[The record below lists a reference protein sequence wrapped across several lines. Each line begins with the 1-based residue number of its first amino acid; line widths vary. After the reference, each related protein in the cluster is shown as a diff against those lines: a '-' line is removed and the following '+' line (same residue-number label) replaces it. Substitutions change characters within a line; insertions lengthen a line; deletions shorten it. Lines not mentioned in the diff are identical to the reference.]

1 MSWLSLGCSSV
12 HRGDCVIPCRPRGQR
27 SQQPCASRQTRTRRD
42 NGGSH
47 PSWRRK
53 QVSATQT
60 AAGRNIGRGLVL
72 HLVVED
78 LGLARLGLGDQG
90 VVEHVED
97 ILADLLEFLLNLLS
111 VLANGGDVLVRALG
125 LLLLLD
131 RRDDAPRGT
140 SCANDVLVGNGKQVA
155 LVYGEL
161 AANLSRCQYCALP
174 QSTRE
179 ASPR

>member
-1 MSWLSLGCSSV
+1 M
-12 HRGDCVIPCRPRGQR
+12 
-27 SQQPCASRQTRTRRD
+27 
-42 NGGSH
+42 
-47 PSWRRK
+47 RK

-60 AAGRNIGRGLVL
+60 AAGRNIGRDLVL

-131 RRDDAPRGT
+131 
-140 SCANDVLVGNGKQVA
+140 
-155 LVYGEL
+155 
-161 AANLSRCQYCALP
+161 
-174 QSTRE
+174 
-179 ASPR
+179 